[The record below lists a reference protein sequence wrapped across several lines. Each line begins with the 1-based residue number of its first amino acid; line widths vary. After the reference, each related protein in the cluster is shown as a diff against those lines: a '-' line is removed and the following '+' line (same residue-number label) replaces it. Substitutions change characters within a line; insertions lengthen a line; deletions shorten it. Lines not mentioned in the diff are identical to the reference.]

1 MDDEIRLRFSAINQ
15 WNPRVK
21 ALIDWDESVAARRAE
36 QAGPG
41 PLACWAVA
49 VKDIIDVAG
58 LPTRCNADFV
68 PAEPAERNAVIV
80 DQLLGQGA
88 FVAAK
93 AATTTF
99 AYLDPAETRN
109 PWNLAH
115 TPGGSSSGSA
125 AAVACGMVRLALG
138 SQTVGSVNR
147 PASFCGVVGFK
158 PTFGRLSTEGVFP
171 FSPTVD
177 TVGFF
182 AARVSDVQDA
192 FAAVT
197 GDPIAPAPRSL
208 RIGVATDLRCAPAEE
223 EMLGAV
229 RAAADRLKR
238 AGHDVRPVVVPQ
250 QMGQAYDDHWTL
262 IASEVAR
269 VHRQLFSRYG
279 RYYPAK
285 LRDVVLEGQRVTE
298 TELREVR
305 SRREQRAAAIEE
317 LLGSHDLLLTP
328 SAPGPAPLGLD
339 TTGDPRMNLL
349 WTHTGVPSL
358 TLPAALTRDGLPLGV
373 QLVGHREADQALLAA
388 GALVEEILEF
398 SESPPETPLQS

>member
-36 QAGPG
+36 QAGSG
-41 PLACWAVA
+41 PLAGWAVA

-182 AARVSDVQDA
+182 TACVSDVQGA

-197 GDPIAPAPRSL
+197 GAPIAPAPRSL